1 MMTSSERHQFILE
14 QLNKKGFVRVTEI
27 SELLGVSGATIRK
40 DLRLMESQHL
50 LYRNHGSASLMTPKV
65 VDLPVQEKS
74 KINSEQKL
82 DIARLADTLID
93 EDDSLILTS
102 GSTIESL
109 ALAMTSHGHLN
120 VVTPS
125 IRVGVY
131 LSEKDDIDIM
141 MLGGR
146 LVVKS
151 LSVRDS
157 YSEEGLKYV
166 NCAKMFFSCDG
177 LDVDAG
183 VTTAFVEEARITS
196 SMMDAAS
203 QVILLVDS
211 SKIGKSGF
219 GKICDISRLDVLI
232 TDSGI
237 SQSVRERI
245 EELGVQVL
253 IAE

>member
-1 MMTSSERHQFILE
+1 MMTLSERHKYILD
-14 QLNKKGFVRVTEI
+14 QLEKKGFVRVNDI
-27 SELLGVSGATIRK
+27 SEQLGVSGATIRK
-40 DLRLMESQHL
+40 DLRILESQHL

-82 DIARLADTLID
+82 KIVRMADSLIE

-102 GSTIESL
+102 GSTIEAL
-109 ALAMTSHGHLN
+109 ALNITPRGRMN

-131 LSEKDDIDIM
+131 LSDKENIDVM

-157 YSEEGLKYV
+157 YTQDGLKYV
-166 NCAKMFFSCDG
+166 NCSKMFCSCDG
-177 LDVDAG
+177 LDVEAG
-183 VTTAFVEEARITS
+183 VTTAFVEEARITNA
-196 SMMDAAS
+196 MMDAAS
-203 QVILLVDS
+203 KVILLVDS
-211 SKIGKSGF
+211 SKIGKSGY
-219 GKICDISRLDVLI
+219 GKICDLSRIDVLI
-232 TDSGI
+232 SDAGI
-237 SQSVRERI
+237 PQSVKERI
-245 EELGVQVL
+245 EEEGVQV
-253 IAE
+253 IVAE

>member
-1 MMTSSERHQFILE
+1 MTLSERHKYILD
-14 QLNKKGFVRVTEI
+14 QLEKKGFVRVNDI
-27 SELLGVSGATIRK
+27 SEQLGVSGATIRK
-40 DLRLMESQHL
+40 DLRILESQHL

-82 DIARLADTLID
+82 KIVRMADSLIE

-102 GSTIESL
+102 GSTIEAL
-109 ALAMTSHGHLN
+109 ALNITPRGRMN

-131 LSEKDDIDIM
+131 LSDKENIDVM

-157 YSEEGLKYV
+157 YTQDCLKYV
-166 NCAKMFFSCDG
+166 NCSKMFCSCDG
-177 LDVDAG
+177 LDVEAG
-183 VTTAFVEEARITS
+183 VTTAFVEEARITNA
-196 SMMDAAS
+196 MMDAAS
-203 QVILLVDS
+203 KVILLVDS
-211 SKIGKSGF
+211 SKIGKSGY
-219 GKICDISRLDVLI
+219 GKICDLSRIDVLI
-232 TDSGI
+232 TDAGI
-237 SQSVRERI
+237 PQSVKERI
-245 EELGVQVL
+245 EEEGVQV
-253 IAE
+253 IVAE

>member
-40 DLRLMESQHL
+40 DLRVMESQHL

-109 ALAMTSHGHLN
+109 ALNMTSHGHLN

>member
-1 MMTSSERHQFILE
+1 MTLSERHKCILD
-14 QLNKKGFVRVTEI
+14 QLEKKGFVRVNDI
-27 SELLGVSGATIRK
+27 SEQLGVSGATIRK
-40 DLRLMESQHL
+40 DLRILESQHL

-82 DIARLADTLID
+82 KIVRMADSLIE

-102 GSTIESL
+102 GSTIEAL
-109 ALAMTSHGHLN
+109 ALNITPRGRMN

-131 LSEKDDIDIM
+131 LSDKENIDVM

-157 YSEEGLKYV
+157 YTQDGLKYV
-166 NCAKMFFSCDG
+166 NCSKMFCSCDG
-177 LDVDAG
+177 LDVEAG
-183 VTTAFVEEARITS
+183 VTTAFVEEARITNA
-196 SMMDAAS
+196 MMDAAS
-203 QVILLVDS
+203 KVILLVDS
-211 SKIGKSGF
+211 SKIGKSGY
-219 GKICDISRLDVLI
+219 GKICDLSRIDVLI
-232 TDSGI
+232 TDAGI
-237 SQSVRERI
+237 PQSVKERI
-245 EELGVQVL
+245 EEEGVQV
-253 IAE
+253 IVAE

>member
-40 DLRLMESQHL
+40 DLRVMESQHL

-232 TDSGI
+232 TASGI

>member
-40 DLRLMESQHL
+40 DLRVMESQHL

-74 KINSEQKL
+74 KINSEQKF